1 MNLDLYAA
9 ESEAILN
16 QSKKAGKSAYQDIRT
31 NQSRTYYSQSPS
43 YVRQNHRNYQN
54 PVYDQISDN
63 TNINYNANYS
73 NPANSYSAQTAV
85 EDYGV
90 FIFLFFLLD

>member
-16 QSKKAGKSAYQDIRT
+16 QNKKAGKSAYQDIRT

-43 YVRQNHRNYQN
+43 YVRQNNRNYQN
-54 PVYDQISDN
+54 PVYDQINDN
-63 TNINYNANYS
+63 PNINYNANYS
-73 NPANSYSAQTAV
+73 NPTDSYSAPTAV

-90 FIFLFFLLD
+90 FMNFLLLD